1 MNVPPY
7 ISSPQE
13 PIMGVVNYEK
23 DSVIL
28 AFIYWSPNSSNENY
42 KNFHILWK
50 FVTRNLFQSSCY
62 CWF

>member
-1 MNVPPY
+1 MNVLPY

-28 AFIYWSPNSSNENY
+28 AFIY
-42 KNFHILWK
+42 
-50 FVTRNLFQSSCY
+50 
-62 CWF
+62 